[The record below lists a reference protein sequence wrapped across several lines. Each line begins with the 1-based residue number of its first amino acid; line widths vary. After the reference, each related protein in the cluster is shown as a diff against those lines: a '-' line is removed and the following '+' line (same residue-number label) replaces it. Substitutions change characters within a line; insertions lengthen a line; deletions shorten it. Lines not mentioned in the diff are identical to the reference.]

1 MVEKRETQMT
11 GSGRRQACA
20 TGGISGSGGNF
31 GNLVDKE
38 FIGRYSGVELFLGSK
53 VLCALF

>member
-1 MVEKRETQMT
+1 MT

-20 TGGISGSGGNF
+20 TGVISGSGGNF